1 MVRTGTP
8 ERVAMKISGH
18 KTRAVF
24 DRYNIVNE
32 EDLKATCERLSNAYE
47 EIKETISQAQSGT
60 STGTIAFKSRIEM
73 VRENYKPLTINTM
86 RERGLEPLWCYPLD
100 PKSSA
105 SASSATLACLILQG
119 FSFRCQT
126 IPLCIATEL

>member
-60 STGTIAFKSRIEM
+60 STGTIAFRKQ
-73 VRENYKPLTINTM
+73 N
-86 RERGLEPLWCYPLD
+86 
-100 PKSSA
+100 
-105 SASSATLACLILQG
+105 
-119 FSFRCQT
+119 
-126 IPLCIATEL
+126 